1 MDTLEERRPGQMPG
15 CIHPSF
21 ACTRATRKLT
31 RKSLPGTGVPQERFA
46 LAVCSAGVE
55 TRRRLPVPA
64 NPAEV
69 GKYVRSHFTD
79 G

>member
-1 MDTLEERRPGQMPG
+1 MPG
-15 CIHPSF
+15 FIHPSF
-21 ACTRATRKLT
+21 AWARATRKLMC
-31 RKSLPGTGVPQERFA
+31 KSLPGTGVPQEHFA
-46 LAVCSAGVE
+46 LALCGAGVE
-55 TRRRLPVPA
+55 THRSASVPA